1 MAPNKSTSEGWKH
14 VTRNGTYLHS
24 NLCPKVYIGTL
35 TMIKDHLLGI
45 SGGKGGGVNAC
56 PNVSKEIRDIL
67 EKEQASSIAGKM
79 QVAQK
84 KQRIEEDV
92 SRSTSIMSSS
102 SSLPKA
108 TGTSKE
114 SGTLKS
120 LWKPVEKQQVDDALA
135 DLFYTSAIP
144 FNVARNPHFRNAI
157 QKVAEFG
164 KGYTPPTSEAF
175 RTSLLERSKER
186 VTEKLAEVKASWKA
200 TGCTIL
206 SDGWSDICQRP
217 LINVL
222 VACPKGVA
230 FLKVVDTMNHKKT
243 SEYIFKI
250 LEEANLE
257 VGVENVVQVVTDS
270 AANCV
275 GARKLIVEK
284 YPQIYW
290 SPCAAHCLDLL
301 LHDLAKFPWI
311 HEVIH
316 RGRAIANFIRNHR
329 LTLSLYRQHASRELL
344 RPCDTRFA
352 SFYITLKRVVEEKA
366 ALRSVVCSNKWENS
380 ALSKSAKGKT
390 IEQIVL
396 NSSFWES
403 GTKVLSICEP
413 IVDVL
418 RMVDG
423 DKPCLGMLY
432 ESMDRCKEAI
442 QRALNNVDAEYM
454 EIWAAVDSKW
464 KMMHTPLHA
473 AACYLEPKLFHIDR
487 QANFE
492 IMAGFHEA
500 ISKFELDP
508 TIACLIR
515 DQSWLYKRAEGLFG
529 VAGAKYDMKRDA
541 VPSYRWW
548 MSYGAQ
554 TPELQRF
561 AIRILSQGA
570 SSSACERNWSCFD
583 HIHSKKRNKLLSG
596 KLGDLVYVCSN
607 LKLFMNKSA
616 SDSTSSQQRIP
627 QDIEVPVA
635 DEPDFLDEELD
646 SDTDDD
652 ATPSEP
658 SALDDLELF

>member
-1 MAPNKSTSEGWKH
+1 
-14 VTRNGTYLHS
+14 
-24 NLCPKVYIGTL
+24 
-35 TMIKDHLLGI
+35 
-45 SGGKGGGVNAC
+45 
-56 PNVSKEIRDIL
+56 
-67 EKEQASSIAGKM
+67 M

-84 KQRIEEDV
+84 KQRIEEDL

-144 FNVARNPHFRNAI
+144 FNVARNPHFHNAI

-186 VTEKLAEVKASWKA
+186 VTEKLAEVKASWKV
-200 TGCTIL
+200 T
-206 SDGWSDICQRP
+206 
-217 LINVL
+217 
-222 VACPKGVA
+222 
-230 FLKVVDTMNHKKT
+230 
-243 SEYIFKI
+243 
-250 LEEANLE
+250 
-257 VGVENVVQVVTDS
+257 GVENVVQVVTDS

-275 GARKLIVEK
+275 GAGKLIVEK

-290 SPCAAHCLDLL
+290 SPCATHCLDLL

-311 HEVIH
+311 YEAIH
-316 RGRAIANFIRNHR
+316 RGRALANFIRNHR

-366 ALRSVVCSNKWENS
+366 ALRSVVCSNEWENS
-380 ALSKSAKGKT
+380 VLSKSAKGKN

-454 EIWAAVDSKW
+454 EIWAAVDSRW

-487 QANFE
+487 QADFE
-492 IMAGFHEA
+492 IMAGFYEA

-508 TIACLIR
+508 AIASLIR

-529 VAGAKYDMKRDA
+529 VAGAEYDMK
-541 VPSYRWW
+541 
-548 MSYGAQ
+548 
-554 TPELQRF
+554 
-561 AIRILSQGA
+561 
-570 SSSACERNWSCFD
+570 
-583 HIHSKKRNKLLSG
+583 
-596 KLGDLVYVCSN
+596 
-607 LKLFMNKSA
+607 
-616 SDSTSSQQRIP
+616 
-627 QDIEVPVA
+627 
-635 DEPDFLDEELD
+635 
-646 SDTDDD
+646 
-652 ATPSEP
+652 
-658 SALDDLELF
+658 

>member
-1 MAPNKSTSEGWKH
+1 
-14 VTRNGTYLHS
+14 
-24 NLCPKVYIGTL
+24 
-35 TMIKDHLLGI
+35 
-45 SGGKGGGVNAC
+45 
-56 PNVSKEIRDIL
+56 
-67 EKEQASSIAGKM
+67 M

-84 KQRIEEDV
+84 KQRIEEDL

-144 FNVARNPHFRNAI
+144 FNVARNPHFHNAI

-186 VTEKLAEVKASWKA
+186 VTEKLAEVKASWK
-200 TGCTIL
+200 
-206 SDGWSDICQRP
+206 
-217 LINVL
+217 
-222 VACPKGVA
+222 
-230 FLKVVDTMNHKKT
+230 
-243 SEYIFKI
+243 
-250 LEEANLE
+250 
-257 VGVENVVQVVTDS
+257 
-270 AANCV
+270 
-275 GARKLIVEK
+275 
-284 YPQIYW
+284 
-290 SPCAAHCLDLL
+290 
-301 LHDLAKFPWI
+301 FPWI
-311 HEVIH
+311 YEAIH
-316 RGRAIANFIRNHR
+316 RGRALANFIRNHR

-366 ALRSVVCSNKWENS
+366 ALRSVVCSNEWENS
-380 ALSKSAKGKT
+380 VLSKSAKGKN

-454 EIWAAVDSKW
+454 EIWAAVDSRW

-487 QANFE
+487 QADFE
-492 IMAGFHEA
+492 IMAGFYEA

-508 TIACLIR
+508 AIASLIR

-529 VAGAKYDMKRDA
+529 VAGAEYDMK
-541 VPSYRWW
+541 
-548 MSYGAQ
+548 
-554 TPELQRF
+554 
-561 AIRILSQGA
+561 
-570 SSSACERNWSCFD
+570 
-583 HIHSKKRNKLLSG
+583 
-596 KLGDLVYVCSN
+596 
-607 LKLFMNKSA
+607 
-616 SDSTSSQQRIP
+616 
-627 QDIEVPVA
+627 
-635 DEPDFLDEELD
+635 
-646 SDTDDD
+646 
-652 ATPSEP
+652 
-658 SALDDLELF
+658 

>member
-1 MAPNKSTSEGWKH
+1 MENYPTAGILYKALSRVFVSATAGLRFAGIRFCGFVGIRWYLYLHSGIRWYSLVFVSALRYSLSWLQRSSWPSDFLQLPPRFLLAKPLLSRFLLPELLSCRVQVEVVMAPNKSTSKGWKH
-14 VTRNGTYLHS
+14 VTRNGTYLHC
-24 NLCPKVYIGTL
+24 NLCSKVYTGTL
-35 TMIKDHLLGI
+35 TRIKDHLLGI
-45 SGGKGGGVNAC
+45 SGGKGGGVTAC

-135 DLFYTSAIP
+135 DLFYTSATP

-186 VTEKLAEVKASWKA
+186 VTEKLAE
-200 TGCTIL
+200 
-206 SDGWSDICQRP
+206 
-217 LINVL
+217 
-222 VACPKGVA
+222 
-230 FLKVVDTMNHKKT
+230 
-243 SEYIFKI
+243 
-250 LEEANLE
+250 
-257 VGVENVVQVVTDS
+257 
-270 AANCV
+270 
-275 GARKLIVEK
+275 
-284 YPQIYW
+284 
-290 SPCAAHCLDLL
+290 
-301 LHDLAKFPWI
+301 FPWI
-311 HEVIH
+311 HEAIH

-329 LTLSLYRQHASRELL
+329 LTLSLYKQHASRELL

-366 ALRSVVCSNKWENS
+366 ALRSVVCSNEWENS
-380 ALSKSAKGKT
+380 ALSKSAKGKN

-403 GTKVLSICEP
+403 GTKVLSVCKP

-442 QRALNNVDAEYM
+442 QRALNNVDAKYM
-454 EIWAAVDSKW
+454 EIWATIDSRW

-473 AACYLEPKLFHIDR
+473 AACYLEPKLFHIDQ
-487 QANFE
+487 QADFE

-508 TIACLIR
+508 AIACLIR

-529 VAGAKYDMKRDA
+529 VAGANYDMKRDA
-541 VPSYRWW
+541 VPSYR
-548 MSYGAQ
+548 
-554 TPELQRF
+554 
-561 AIRILSQGA
+561 
-570 SSSACERNWSCFD
+570 C
-583 HIHSKKRNKLLSG
+583 
-596 KLGDLVYVCSN
+596 N
-607 LKLFMNKSA
+607 LKLFLNKSA

-635 DEPDFLDEELD
+635 DEPDFFDEELD